1 MARVVLLLTLTV
13 GVIGSNSLVLSPIA
27 GAVAAGLG
35 ADSAAGVMIA
45 AGVYGL
51 GVALAALLIAPQA
64 DRIGADRALLG
75 ATVALAAGLALSAL
89 AVNVAT
95 LSVAQALA
103 GIGAGVGLPAAY
115 SLAAHV
121 APKGQE
127 SRVIGRV
134 LAGWTLSMVG
144 GVTLSAFLAELA
156 GWRAV
161 YALLAAM
168 TLLCVF
174 ALARLRLTV
183 PAPRGTPTRP
193 ATALRIPGVRP
204 GLYAVAMLG
213 TGFYVIY
220 TFLGAH
226 LDVALARPVRDSGLI
241 TLFYGAGF
249 ASAMILDPL
258 LDRTGPR
265 RGLAIVFSLL
275 AVFYALFA
283 SQMGHYA
290 ALPGFAFVWGVLQ
303 HLGLNLTVS
312 RLTAIAPAQRGAIMG
327 LNSTVMYLSV
337 FAASLAGERLFALGG
352 LPLCALVAAGL
363 AVLGL
368 CETLW
373 ARRQALRSGSP
384 AGPSAP
390 PCAPDA
396 PLSGRS

>member
-1 MARVVLLLTLTV
+1 MKRAILLLTVTV

-35 ADSAAGVMIA
+35 AESAAGVMIA
-45 AGVYGL
+45 AGIYGL

-64 DRIGADRALLG
+64 DRIGADRALFW
-75 ATVALAAGLALSAL
+75 AALAMAAGLTCSALS
-89 AVNVAT
+89 VNVAT
-95 LSVAQALA
+95 LSAAQALA

-121 APKGQE
+121 APRGQE
-127 SRVIGRV
+127 SRVIGQV
-134 LAGWTLSMVG
+134 LSGWTLSMVG
-144 GVTLSAFLAELA
+144 GVTLSAFLAEFA
-156 GWRAV
+156 GWRSV
-161 YALLAAM
+161 YALLAGLS
-168 TLLCVF
+168 LLCAF
-174 ALARLRLTV
+174 ALTRLPLSE
-183 PAPRGTPTRP
+183 PAPRGKPTRP
-193 ATALRIPGVRP
+193 AAALRIPGVKP

-220 TFLGAH
+220 TYLGAH
-226 LDVALARPVRDSGLI
+226 LDVALSRPVRDSGLI

-249 ASAMILDPL
+249 ASAMLLDPL

-275 AVFYALFA
+275 AVFYVIFA

-290 ALPGFAFVWGVLQ
+290 ALPGFAFVWGILQ

-327 LNSTVMYLSV
+327 LNSTVMYVSV
-337 FAASLAGERLFALGG
+337 FVASLAGERLFAMGG
-352 LPLCALVAAGL
+352 LPLCALAAAVL

-368 CETLW
+368 SEAVF
-373 ARRQALRSGSP
+373 ARWLAVRSGSS
-384 AGPSAP
+384 AAPSAP
-390 PCAPDA
+390 PCGPVSS
-396 PLSGRS
+396 PSGQL